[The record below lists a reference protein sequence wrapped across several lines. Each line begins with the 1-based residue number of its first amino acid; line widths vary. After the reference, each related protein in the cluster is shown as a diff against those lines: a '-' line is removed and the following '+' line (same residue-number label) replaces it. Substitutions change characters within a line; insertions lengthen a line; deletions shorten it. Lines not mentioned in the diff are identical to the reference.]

1 MARATNNGFDTSGFA
16 GQYPRAFQ
24 LADGS
29 SVELRVMSPDD
40 RDAILGFARALPEE
54 DLLFLRVDL
63 TEADVVDAWVGN
75 IGNGRMAALAA
86 YRDDTFLGYA
96 AVHRNPAPWMRHV
109 GELRVNVAPAVRAQ
123 GLGRLLVSHV
133 FDMAQDVRAA
143 EARGADDHGS
153 AWSTGGVSQAGV
165 RPGSAVGGLRGGP
178 ERQAPGPGHDDVRR
192 RGTDRPG
199 GRAGAAVTTAAG
211 GARGCGG
218 SVPGCAPHSA
228 PA

>member
-1 MARATNNGFDTSGFA
+1 MAKATNNGFDTSGFA

-54 DLLFLRVDL
+54 DLMFLRVDL

-133 FDMAQDVRAA
+133 FDMARTFALQKLVAQMTTDQPGAQAAFRRLGFVPEALLADFVVDRSGRSRDLVMMTFDV
-143 EARGADDHGS
+143 EGLTD
-153 AWSTGGVSQAGV
+153 QAGGPV
-165 RPGSAVGGLRGGP
+165 RL
-178 ERQAPGPGHDDVRR
+178 
-192 RGTDRPG
+192 
-199 GRAGAAVTTAAG
+199 
-211 GARGCGG
+211 
-218 SVPGCAPHSA
+218 
-228 PA
+228 

>member
-1 MARATNNGFDTSGFA
+1 MAKATNNGFDTSGFA

-75 IGNGRMAALAA
+75 IGSGRMAALAA

-109 GELRVNVAPAVRAQ
+109 GELRVNVASAVRAQ

-133 FDMAQDVRAA
+133 FDMARTFALQKLVAQMTTDQPGAQAAFRRLGFVPEALLADFVVDRSGRFRDLVMMTFDV
-143 EARGADDHGS
+143 EGLTD
-153 AWSTGGVSQAGV
+153 QAGGPV
-165 RPGSAVGGLRGGP
+165 RL
-178 ERQAPGPGHDDVRR
+178 
-192 RGTDRPG
+192 
-199 GRAGAAVTTAAG
+199 
-211 GARGCGG
+211 
-218 SVPGCAPHSA
+218 
-228 PA
+228 